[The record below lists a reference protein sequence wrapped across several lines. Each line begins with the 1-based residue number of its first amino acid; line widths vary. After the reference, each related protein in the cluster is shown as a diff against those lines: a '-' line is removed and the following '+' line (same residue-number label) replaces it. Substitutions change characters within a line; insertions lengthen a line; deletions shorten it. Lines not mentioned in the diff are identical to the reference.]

1 MTDKLNRTHP
11 TRGLRA
17 STLRV
22 CAACVAA
29 TVSASLAACSPAGP
43 PSPAHA
49 HSVRAAPPAPG
60 PPPRQKQGR
69 DATLARALKPLLPG
83 GTTRLAV
90 AVVDLDSADQDV
102 ASYRADQPF
111 DTASISKLGILAAL
125 LLQAQDEDR
134 ALTAEER
141 EDAEEIIRTSDNHA
155 ANTLWQ
161 TIGEADGLDAAHH
174 RLGLKATKGGPGTS
188 WGLTQTTAHDQ
199 IQLLR
204 TLFTPGPTTPRPP
217 KGLNPASRAYIRQL
231 MSQITDDQDWGISAA
246 RSPGS
251 RWALKNGWNQRTTT
265 GQWTINSTGHI
276 TVHSHHY
283 LISILSSGN
292 PSMETGITLV
302 EHAARAAISAA
313 TTHTHPW
320 PHQH

>member
-1 MTDKLNRTHP
+1 MPDTPMWTHLN
-11 TRGLRA
+11 RGLRA

-22 CAACVAA
+22 CAAGVAA
-29 TVSASLAACSPAGP
+29 AAVAASLAACSPAGP
-43 PSPAHA
+43 PSPAQA
-49 HSVRAAPPAPG
+49 ASVHAAPPAPG
-60 PPPRQKQGR
+60 PPREKQGR
-69 DATLARALKPLLPG
+69 DATLAQALKPLLPG

-90 AVVDLDSADQDV
+90 AVVDLDSADEEV
-102 ASYRADQPF
+102 ASYRANEPF

-125 LLQAQDEDR
+125 LLKAQDEDR
-134 ALTAEER
+134 ALTASER
-141 EDAEEIIRTSDNHA
+141 EDAEAMIRTSDNHA

-161 TIGEADGLDAAHH
+161 TIGEADGLDTAHH

-204 TLFTPGPTTPRPP
+204 TIFAPGPMTSRPP
-217 KGLNPASRAYIRQL
+217 KGLAPASRAYIRRL

-265 GQWTINSTGHI
+265 GLWIINSVGHI

-283 LISILSSGN
+283 LISVLSSGT
-292 PSMETGITLV
+292 PTLKPGITLI
-302 EHAARAAISAA
+302 ERTARAAIGTA

-320 PHQH
+320 PPEP

>member
-1 MTDKLNRTHP
+1 MLEKPNRTNP
-11 TRGLRA
+11 THGLRA
-17 STLRV
+17 STPRV

-29 TVSASLAACSPAGP
+29 AVAASLAACSLVGP
-43 PSPAHA
+43 PSQAHDT
-49 HSVRAAPPAPG
+49 SVRTAPPAPG
-60 PPPRQKQGR
+60 PPPREMQGR
-69 DATLARALKPLLPG
+69 DATLARALKPILPG
-83 GTTRLAV
+83 GSTRLAV
-90 AVVDLDSADQDV
+90 AVVDLDSADQQV
-102 ASYRADQPF
+102 ASYRADDPF

-134 ALTAEER
+134 ALTAAER
-141 EDAEEIIRTSDNHA
+141 EDAEEMIRTSDNPA

-199 IQLLR
+199 VQLLR
-204 TLFTPGPTTPRPP
+204 ALFASGPATPRPP
-217 KGLNPASRAYIRQL
+217 KGLNAASRAYIRRL
-231 MSQITDDQDWGISAA
+231 MSEITDEQDWGISAA

-265 GQWTINSTGHI
+265 GRWTINSTGHI
-276 TVHSHHY
+276 IVHSHRY
-283 LISILSSGN
+283 LISILSNGN
-292 PSMETGITLV
+292 PTMKAGVTLT
-302 EHAARAAISAA
+302 EHASRAAIGAA
-313 TTHTHPW
+313 TTQTRPW

>member
-1 MTDKLNRTHP
+1 MPDTPIWTHP
-11 TRGLRA
+11 RRGLRA
-17 STLRV
+17 SALRV
-22 CAACVAA
+22 CAAGVAA
-29 TVSASLAACSPAGP
+29 AAVAAALAACSPAGP
-43 PSPAHA
+43 PSPTQAVSA
-49 HSVRAAPPAPG
+49 RAAPPAPG
-60 PPPRQKQGR
+60 PPREKQGR
-69 DATLARALKPLLPG
+69 DAALARALKPLVPG
-83 GTTRLAV
+83 GTRRLAV
-90 AVVDLDSADQDV
+90 AVVDLDSADQEV
-102 ASYRADQPF
+102 ASYRANEPF

-125 LLQAQDEDR
+125 LLKAQDEDR
-134 ALTAEER
+134 ALTVSER
-141 EDAEEIIRTSDNHA
+141 EDAEEMIRTSDNHA

-204 TLFTPGPTTPRPP
+204 TIFAPGPMTSRPP
-217 KGLNPASRAYIRQL
+217 KGLAPASRAYIRRL

-265 GQWTINSTGHI
+265 GLWTINSVGHI

-283 LISILSSGN
+283 LISVLSSGT
-292 PSMETGITLV
+292 PTLKPGITLI
-302 EHAARAAISAA
+302 EHTARAAIGAA

-320 PHQH
+320 PPEP